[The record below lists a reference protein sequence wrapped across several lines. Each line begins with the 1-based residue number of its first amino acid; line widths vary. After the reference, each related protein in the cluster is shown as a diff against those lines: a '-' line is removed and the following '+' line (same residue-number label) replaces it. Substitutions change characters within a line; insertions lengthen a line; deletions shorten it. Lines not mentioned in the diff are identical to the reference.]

1 MDEIKSITN
10 QGFFS
15 YVFKLSKFK
24 QADLLNFI
32 QYCILSIVPFII
44 TYYFVKKYGFSIT
57 YTDSSLYILFAT
69 FSSIML
75 FIVGIYFIDRII
87 NYIPPLSGKFYDVVN
102 ITNLSIAIIMALL
115 LIHNAGYLERTSIL
129 LSRFDAL
136 FNRML
141 SLVGIKNPPE
151 FDMFNNENNNYQY
164 QLAFYKA
171 RDKAIELGA
180 TNEKA
185 DDTGNAIVDKLK
197 KIKSIQETT
206 DAKQILE
213 ISRHNSSNSLGTSA
227 SKDNIS
233 NMLPNMNGQN
243 STSISMSSSS
253 VSSSSQNPPQYISTS
268 GVSTTNPYARKN
280 EDMSMDRQPTNDPE
294 PANSI
299 GGGGFSAW

>member
-32 QYCILSIVPFII
+32 QYCILSIVPFIVV
-44 TYYFVKKYGFSIT
+44 YFFIRKYEFSIT
-57 YTDSSLYILFAT
+57 YADSSLYILFTT
-69 FSSIML
+69 FLSIML

-87 NYIPPLSGKFYDVVN
+87 NYIPPLSGKFYDVIN

-115 LIHNAGYLERTSIL
+115 LIHNTGYLERTSIL

-141 SLVGIKNPPE
+141 SSVGINNPPE
-151 FDMFNNENNNYQY
+151 YDMFNNENNNYQY
-164 QLAFYKA
+164 QVAFYKA
-171 RDKAIELGA
+171 RDKAIEMGA
-180 TNEKA
+180 TIEKA
-185 DDTGNAIVDKLK
+185 DETGHMIVDKLK

-206 DAKQILE
+206 DAKQIAE
-213 ISRHNSSNSLGTSA
+213 ISRHNSSNTLGTSA
-227 SKDNIS
+227 ASKENIS

-243 STSISMSSSS
+243 SI
-253 VSSSSQNPPQYISTS
+253 SSSQNPTQYISTS
-268 GVSTTNPYARKN
+268 GLSTTNPYAGKN
-280 EDMSMDRQPTNDPE
+280 ENMIMDRQSTNDPE

-299 GGGGFSAW
+299 GGGGFSSW

>member
-32 QYCILSIVPFII
+32 QYCMLSIIPFIVV
-44 TYYFVKKYGFSIT
+44 YFFIRKYELSMT
-57 YTDSSLYILFAT
+57 YTDNSLYILFAT
-69 FSSIML
+69 FLSIML

-87 NYIPPLSGKFYDVVN
+87 NYIPPLSGKFYDVIN

-115 LIHNAGYLERTSIL
+115 LIHNTGYLERTSIL

-141 SLVGIKNPPE
+141 SSVGINNPPE

-171 RDKAIELGA
+171 RDKAIEMGA
-180 TNEKA
+180 TTEKA
-185 DDTGNAIVDKLK
+185 DEMSHAIVEKLK

-206 DAKQILE
+206 DAKQIAE
-213 ISRHNSSNSLGTSA
+213 ISRHNSSNTLGTSA
-227 SKDNIS
+227 SKENIS

-243 STSISMSSSS
+243 SISSSS
-253 VSSSSQNPPQYISTS
+253 SSSSSQNPTQYISTS
-268 GVSTTNPYARKN
+268 GLSTTNPYAGKN
-280 EDMSMDRQPTNDPE
+280 ENMLMDRQSTNDPE

-299 GGGGFSAW
+299 GGGGFSSW

>member
-32 QYCILSIVPFII
+32 QYCILSIIPFIVV
-44 TYYFVKKYGFSIT
+44 YFFIRKYELSIT

-69 FSSIML
+69 FLSIML

-87 NYIPPLSGKFYDVVN
+87 NYIPPLSGKFYDVIN

-115 LIHNAGYLERTSIL
+115 LIHNTGYLERTSIL

-141 SLVGIKNPPE
+141 SSVGINNPPE
-151 FDMFNNENNNYQY
+151 YDMFNNENNNYQY
-164 QLAFYKA
+164 QVAFYKA
-171 RDKAIELGA
+171 KDKAIEMGA
-180 TNEKA
+180 TIEKA
-185 DDTGNAIVDKLK
+185 DETGHMIVDKLK

-206 DAKQILE
+206 DAKQIAE
-213 ISRHNSSNSLGTSA
+213 ISRHNSSNTLGTSA
-227 SKDNIS
+227 ASKENIS
-233 NMLPNMNGQN
+233 NMLPNMNVQN
-243 STSISMSSSS
+243 SIS
-253 VSSSSQNPPQYISTS
+253 SSSSQNPTQYISTS
-268 GVSTTNPYARKN
+268 GLSTTNPYAGKN
-280 EDMSMDRQPTNDPE
+280 ENMLMDRQSTNDPE

-299 GGGGFSAW
+299 GGGGFSSW

>member
-32 QYCILSIVPFII
+32 QYCILSIIPFIVI
-44 TYYFVKKYGFSIT
+44 YFFIRKYEFSIT

-87 NYIPPLSGKFYDVVN
+87 NYIPPLSGKFYDVIN

-115 LIHNAGYLERTSIL
+115 LIHNTGYLERTSIL

-141 SLVGIKNPPE
+141 SSVGIKNPPE

-164 QLAFYKA
+164 QVAFYKA
-171 RDKAIELGA
+171 RDKAIEMGA
-180 TNEKA
+180 TIEKA
-185 DDTGNAIVDKLK
+185 DEMSHGIVDKLK

-206 DAKQILE
+206 DAKQIAE
-213 ISRHNSSNSLGTSA
+213 ISRHSSSNTLGTSA
-227 SKDNIS
+227 SASKENIS
-233 NMLPNMNGQN
+233 NMLPNVNGQN
-243 STSISMSSSS
+243 SISSSS
-253 VSSSSQNPPQYISTS
+253 SSSSSQNPTQYISTS
-268 GVSTTNPYARKN
+268 GLSTTNPYAGKN
-280 EDMSMDRQPTNDPE
+280 ENMIMDRQQTNDPE

-299 GGGGFSAW
+299 GGGGFSSW

>member
-1 MDEIKSITN
+1 MDEIKPITN

-32 QYCILSIVPFII
+32 QYCILSIVPFIVI
-44 TYYFVKKYGFSIT
+44 YFFIKKYGFSIT
-57 YTDSSLYILFAT
+57 YTNSSLYILFAT

-87 NYIPPLSGKFYDVVN
+87 NYIPPLSGKFYDVIN

-115 LIHNAGYLERTSIL
+115 LIHNTGYLERTSIL

-141 SLVGIKNPPE
+141 SSVGINNPPE
-151 FDMFNNENNNYQY
+151 YDMFNNENNNYQY

-171 RDKAIELGA
+171 RDKAIEMGA
-180 TNEKA
+180 TIEKA
-185 DDTGNAIVDKLK
+185 DETGHMIVDKLK

-206 DAKQILE
+206 DAKQIAE
-213 ISRHNSSNSLGTSA
+213 ISRHNSSNTLGTSA
-227 SKDNIS
+227 ASKENIS

-243 STSISMSSSS
+243 SI
-253 VSSSSQNPPQYISTS
+253 SSSQNPTQYISTS
-268 GVSTTNPYARKN
+268 GLSTTNPYAGKN
-280 EDMSMDRQPTNDPE
+280 ENMIMDRQSTNDPE

-299 GGGGFSAW
+299 GGGGFSSW

>member
-32 QYCILSIVPFII
+32 QYSILSIIPFIVI
-44 TYYFVKKYGFSIT
+44 YFFIKKCGFSIT

-87 NYIPPLSGKFYDVVN
+87 NYIPPLSGKFYDVIN

-115 LIHNAGYLERTSIL
+115 LVHNAGYLERTSIL
-129 LSRFDAL
+129 LSRFDTL
-136 FNRML
+136 FNRVL
-141 SLVGIKNPPE
+141 SSVGINNPPE
-151 FDMFNNENNNYQY
+151 FDMFNNEHNNYQY
-164 QLAFYKA
+164 QVAFYKA
-171 RDKAIELGA
+171 RDKAIEMGS
-180 TNEKA
+180 TIEKA
-185 DDTGNAIVDKLK
+185 DETGHSIVDKLK

-206 DAKQILE
+206 DAKQIAE

-227 SKDNIS
+227 SKENIS

-243 STSISMSSSS
+243 YTSMSSSS
-253 VSSSSQNPPQYISTS
+253 ISSSYQNPTQYISTS
-268 GVSTTNPYARKN
+268 GVSTTNPYAVKN
-280 EDMSMDRQPTNDPE
+280 ENMTMDRQSTNDPE

-299 GGGGFSAW
+299 GGGGFSSW

>member
-32 QYCILSIVPFII
+32 QYCILSIIPFIVV
-44 TYYFVKKYGFSIT
+44 YFFIRKYEFSIT

-69 FSSIML
+69 FLSLML

-87 NYIPPLSGKFYDVVN
+87 NYIPPLSGKFYDVIN

-115 LIHNAGYLERTSIL
+115 LIHNTGYLERTSIL

-141 SLVGIKNPPE
+141 SSVGIKNPPE
-151 FDMFNNENNNYQY
+151 YDMFNNENHNYQY
-164 QLAFYKA
+164 QLAFYRA
-171 RDKAIELGA
+171 RDKAIELGN
-180 TNEKA
+180 TSEKA
-185 DDTGNAIVDKLK
+185 DEMSHGIVDKLK

-206 DAKQILE
+206 DAKQIAE
-213 ISRHNSSNSLGTSA
+213 ISRHNSSNTLGTSA
-227 SKDNIS
+227 SASKENIS
-233 NMLPNMNGQN
+233 NMLPNANGQN
-243 STSISMSSSS
+243 SI
-253 VSSSSQNPPQYISTS
+253 SSSQNPSQYISTS
-268 GVSTTNPYARKN
+268 GVSTTNPYAGKN
-280 EDMSMDRQPTNDPE
+280 ENMIMDRQQTNDPE

-299 GGGGFSAW
+299 GGGGFSSW

>member
-32 QYCILSIVPFII
+32 QYCILSIIPFIVV
-44 TYYFVKKYGFSIT
+44 YFFIRKYELSIT

-69 FSSIML
+69 FLSIML

-87 NYIPPLSGKFYDVVN
+87 NYIPPLSGKFYDVIN

-115 LIHNAGYLERTSIL
+115 LIHNTGYLERTSIL

-141 SLVGIKNPPE
+141 SSVGIKNPPE
-151 FDMFNNENNNYQY
+151 YDMFNNENNNYQY
-164 QLAFYKA
+164 QVAFYKA
-171 RDKAIELGA
+171 KDKAIEMGA
-180 TNEKA
+180 TIEKA
-185 DDTGNAIVDKLK
+185 DETGHSIVDKLK

-206 DAKQILE
+206 DAKQIAE
-213 ISRHNSSNSLGTSA
+213 ISRHNSSNTLGTSA
-227 SKDNIS
+227 SASKENIS
-233 NMLPNMNGQN
+233 NMLPNANGQN
-243 STSISMSSSS
+243 SI
-253 VSSSSQNPPQYISTS
+253 SSSQNPTQYISTS
-268 GVSTTNPYARKN
+268 GVSTTNPYAVKN
-280 EDMSMDRQPTNDPE
+280 ENMIMDRQQTNDPE

-299 GGGGFSAW
+299 GGGGFSSW

>member
-32 QYCILSIVPFII
+32 QYCILSIIPFIVV
-44 TYYFVKKYGFSIT
+44 YFFIRKYELSMT

-69 FSSIML
+69 FLSIML

-87 NYIPPLSGKFYDVVN
+87 NYIPPLSGKFYDVIN

-115 LIHNAGYLERTSIL
+115 LIHNTGYLERTSIL

-141 SLVGIKNPPE
+141 SSVGIKNPPE
-151 FDMFNNENNNYQY
+151 YDMFNNENNNYQY
-164 QLAFYKA
+164 QVAFYKA
-171 RDKAIELGA
+171 KDKAIEMGA
-180 TNEKA
+180 TIEKA
-185 DDTGNAIVDKLK
+185 DETGHSIVDKLK

-206 DAKQILE
+206 DAKQIAE
-213 ISRHNSSNSLGTSA
+213 ISRHNSSNTLGTSA
-227 SKDNIS
+227 SASKENIS
-233 NMLPNMNGQN
+233 NMLPNANGQN
-243 STSISMSSSS
+243 SI
-253 VSSSSQNPPQYISTS
+253 SSSQNPTQYISTS
-268 GVSTTNPYARKN
+268 GVSTTNPYAVKN
-280 EDMSMDRQPTNDPE
+280 ENMIMDRQQTNDPE

-299 GGGGFSAW
+299 GGGGFSSW

>member
-32 QYCILSIVPFII
+32 QYCILSIIPFIVI
-44 TYYFVKKYGFSIT
+44 YFFIKKYGFSIT

-87 NYIPPLSGKFYDVVN
+87 NYIPPLSGKFYDVIN

-141 SLVGIKNPPE
+141 SSVGINNPPE
-151 FDMFNNENNNYQY
+151 YDMFNNENNNYQY
-164 QLAFYKA
+164 QVAFYKA
-171 RDKAIELGA
+171 RDKAIEVGA
-180 TNEKA
+180 TIEKA
-185 DDTGNAIVDKLK
+185 DETGHSIVDKLK

-206 DAKQILE
+206 DAKQIAE
-213 ISRHNSSNSLGTSA
+213 ISRHNSSNTLGTSA
-227 SKDNIS
+227 SASKENIS
-233 NMLPNMNGQN
+233 NMLPNVNGQN
-243 STSISMSSSS
+243 SISSY
-253 VSSSSQNPPQYISTS
+253 SSQNPTQYISTS
-268 GVSTTNPYARKN
+268 GVSTTNPYAVKN
-280 EDMSMDRQPTNDPE
+280 ENMIMDRQQTNDPE

-299 GGGGFSAW
+299 GGGGFSSW

>member
-32 QYCILSIVPFII
+32 QYCILSIIPFIVV
-44 TYYFVKKYGFSIT
+44 YFFIRKYELSMT

-69 FSSIML
+69 FLSIML

-87 NYIPPLSGKFYDVVN
+87 NYIPPLSGKFYDVIN

-115 LIHNAGYLERTSIL
+115 LIHNTGYLERTSIL

-141 SLVGIKNPPE
+141 SSVGINNPPE
-151 FDMFNNENNNYQY
+151 YDMFNNENNNYQY
-164 QLAFYKA
+164 QVAFYKA
-171 RDKAIELGA
+171 KDKAIEMGA
-180 TNEKA
+180 TIEKA
-185 DDTGNAIVDKLK
+185 DETGHMIVDKLK

-206 DAKQILE
+206 DAKQIAE
-213 ISRHNSSNSLGTSA
+213 ISRHNSSNTLGTSA
-227 SKDNIS
+227 ASKENIS
-233 NMLPNMNGQN
+233 NMLPNMNVQN
-243 STSISMSSSS
+243 SIS
-253 VSSSSQNPPQYISTS
+253 SSSSQNPTQYISTS
-268 GVSTTNPYARKN
+268 GLSTTNPYAGKN
-280 EDMSMDRQPTNDPE
+280 ENMLMDRQSTNDPE

-299 GGGGFSAW
+299 GGGGFSSW

>member
-32 QYCILSIVPFII
+32 QYCILSIVPFIVV
-44 TYYFVKKYGFSIT
+44 YFFIRKYEFSIT
-57 YTDSSLYILFAT
+57 YADSSLYILFTT
-69 FSSIML
+69 FLSIML

-87 NYIPPLSGKFYDVVN
+87 NYIPPLSGKFYDVIN

-115 LIHNAGYLERTSIL
+115 LIHNTGYLERTSIL

-141 SLVGIKNPPE
+141 SSVGINNPPE
-151 FDMFNNENNNYQY
+151 YDMFNNENNNYQY
-164 QLAFYKA
+164 QVAFYKA

-180 TNEKA
+180 TIEKA
-185 DDTGNAIVDKLK
+185 DETGHMIVDKLK

-206 DAKQILE
+206 DAKQIAE
-213 ISRHNSSNSLGTSA
+213 ISRHNSSNTLGTSA
-227 SKDNIS
+227 ASKENIS

-243 STSISMSSSS
+243 SI
-253 VSSSSQNPPQYISTS
+253 SSSQNPTQYISTS
-268 GVSTTNPYARKN
+268 GLSTTNPYAGKN
-280 EDMSMDRQPTNDPE
+280 ENMIMDRQSTNDPE

-299 GGGGFSAW
+299 GGGGFSSW